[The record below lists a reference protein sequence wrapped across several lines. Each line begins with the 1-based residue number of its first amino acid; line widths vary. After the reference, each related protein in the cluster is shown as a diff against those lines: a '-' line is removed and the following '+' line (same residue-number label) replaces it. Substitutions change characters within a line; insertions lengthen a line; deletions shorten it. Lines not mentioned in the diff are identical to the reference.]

1 MTSFKVLM
9 TPEAR
14 ANFIVQFL
22 LDERT
27 ENQEFAKEQ
36 ILALCEFYEDNKP
49 DEEEGAS
56 TRMEEA
62 DNKAELELVDPDPRE
77 THEEHYPEE
86 PGLQEKLD
94 KLGEV
99 LGPMISEDLK
109 EPEEEQA

>member
-22 LDERT
+22 LDEST

-36 ILALCEFYEDNKP
+36 ILALCEFYEDNK
-49 DEEEGAS
+49 
-56 TRMEEA
+56 
-62 DNKAELELVDPDPRE
+62 AEHELVDPDPRE

-86 PGLQEKLD
+86 
-94 KLGEV
+94 
-99 LGPMISEDLK
+99 
-109 EPEEEQA
+109 EQT